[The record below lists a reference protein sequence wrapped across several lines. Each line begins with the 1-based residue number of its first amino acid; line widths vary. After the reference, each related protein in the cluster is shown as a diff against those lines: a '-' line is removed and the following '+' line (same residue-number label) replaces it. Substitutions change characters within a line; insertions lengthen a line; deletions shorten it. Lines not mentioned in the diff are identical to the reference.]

1 MEHGDPLNL
10 PDVNFH
16 RCTKKDKDKTKKV
29 LAWIGARTD
38 GEHFERDKIDFL
50 NEVWRWVRTQPLI
63 DNMNS
68 LVEQIAD
75 FEDNELENLEVQYAA
90 TRLNRILVARRLIQD
105 A

>member
-1 MEHGDPLNL
+1 M
-10 PDVNFH
+10 
-16 RCTKKDKDKTKKV
+16 